1 MDRTIYGEPYLGD
14 GGFVAECRLLQ
25 SIYRVEIGQNIAP
38 YAGRDGVHHYGN
50 YIANGELSG
59 ANFLEEYIFEYAKER
74 AEHPKEYETIRKDRL
89 YNNLLSSQPMAFNL
103 FCPLRHMLSEMP
115 ECATKA
121 VSAALPQYPIA
132 KVTEVELEFIPEN
145 HMELTGDKSAMDAII
160 RFEDHAG
167 KPCFIAIETKYSE
180 NLGTNVARDNTRS
193 IAAIRE
199 LGCFKPD
206 IEAKINN
213 NSVKLTQIYRN
224 FLLSETY
231 GRYIDAESHSLILA
245 PMRHPS
251 TKREWLS
258 LRNELTEEYQNKISV
273 LSLETFVDALIA
285 NSPNEYRT
293 TFEKFKDRYLNF
305 DKIKML

>member
-1 MDRTIYGEPYLGD
+1 MKETIYGEPYWGD
-14 GGFVAECRLLQ
+14 SGFVAECRLLQ
-25 SIYRVEIGQNIAP
+25 SVYRVEIGQNIAP

-59 ANFLEEYIFEYAKER
+59 ANFLEKYIFEHAKER

-132 KVTEVELEFIPEN
+132 KVTKVELEFIPDN
-145 HMELTGDKSAMDAII
+145 YMDLTGDKSAMDAII
-160 RFEDHAG
+160 RFEDHVG
-167 KPCFIAIETKYSE
+167 RKGFIAIETKYSE
-180 NLGTNVARDNTRS
+180 NLGTNVARDNKRT
-193 IAAIRE
+193 IAAIGE
-199 LGCFKPD
+199 LGCFTPD
-206 IEAKINN
+206 IEAKINSN
-213 NSVKLTQIYRN
+213 KVRLTQIYRN
-224 FLLSETY
+224 FILSETY
-231 GRYIDAESHSLILA
+231 GRYIDAESHSLILS
-245 PMRHPS
+245 PKRHPS
-251 TKREWLS
+251 TEREWLS
-258 LRNELTEEYQNKISV
+258 LRNELTEGYKEKIRT

-285 NSPNEYRT
+285 NSPDEYRT

-305 DKIKML
+305 EKIKRL